1 MFIRSPDH
9 LCTERQKHD
18 MKTIGEKPII
28 FGTGL
33 ITLDLIMGPN
43 ADSPVQSRVGGT
55 CGNVLTTLAYLGW
68 EAFPVARMN
77 DDPVSRR
84 VKADMKRWGVRLN
97 FSGCSPTSHT
107 PIIVQEIHARLD
119 GVPTHRFSWI
129 CPRCGEWLPRFRA
142 ITLDAVDIVA
152 PNLQGTAVF
161 FMDRLSPAA
170 LKLAEHASSEGAV
183 VMFEL
188 SSKVDPKL
196 YTKALGLAHIVKYA
210 NERIREAGP
219 AMERGSTTLVEIQT
233 LGAKG
238 LRYRHRF
245 DRRVSRWINM
255 EAVPVSYLVDS
266 CGAGDWC
273 TAGLLAKAA
282 SCGQATF
289 RNNGAKAIHDALRYG
304 QELAAWNCGFEGA
317 RGAMYPIH
325 QIDFDAQMRN
335 WGRGHQPMP
344 LPPVRKRRTATFIC
358 PACPA

>member
-1 MFIRSPDH
+1 MFIHNPDH

-18 MKTIGEKPII
+18 MKAIGEKPKI

-33 ITLDLIMGPN
+33 VTLDLIMGPKPE
-43 ADSPVQSRVGGT
+43 SPVQTRAGGT

-68 EAFPVARMN
+68 QAFPIARMN
-77 DDPVSRR
+77 DDPASRR
-84 VKADMKRWGVRLN
+84 VKGDMKRWGVRLD
-97 FSGCSPTSHT
+97 FAGCSPTSHT
-107 PIIVQEIHARLD
+107 PMIVQEIRPGPD
-119 GVPTHRFSWI
+119 GAPTHRFSWV
-129 CPRCGEWLPRFRA
+129 CPRCGRWLPGFRA
-142 ITLDAVDIVA
+142 LTLGAVERVA
-152 PNLQGTAVF
+152 SNLAGAAVF

-170 LKLAEHASSEGAV
+170 LKLAARASSEGAV
-183 VMFEL
+183 IMFEL
-188 SSKVDPKL
+188 SNKVDPKL
-196 YTKALGLAHIVKYA
+196 YTKALGLAHIVKYS

-255 EAVPVSYLVDS
+255 EAVPVPCLMDS

-282 SCGQATF
+282 SCGQDTF
-289 RNNGAKAIHDALRYG
+289 RNNGAEAIHQALQYG
-304 QELAAWNCGFEGA
+304 QALAALNCGFEGA
-317 RGAMYPIH
+317 RGAMYAIH
-325 QIDFDAQMRN
+325 QNDFDAQIRN
-335 WGRGHQPMP
+335 LVQDRQPTP
-344 LPPVRKRRTATFIC
+344 LPPVRKRRTAPFIC